1 MYEKQMPNGFKEWK
15 IKAFM
20 KVAEALDRETVT
32 NIIAIGDSQIEID
45 AAGHLANGFNAA
57 IIKTVKLK
65 EKPSLLELS
74 KQVELVNNSFD
85 EICTSGKNLT
95 IRLQKVLSDVT
106 GTPETNLENDE
117 EKTTEPIEKN
127 KSIPV

>member
-1 MYEKQMPNGFKEWK
+1 
-15 IKAFM
+15 
-20 KVAEALDRETVT
+20 
-32 NIIAIGDSQIEID
+32 
-45 AAGHLANGFNAA
+45 
-57 IIKTVKLK
+57 
-65 EKPSLLELS
+65 
-74 KQVELVNNSFD
+74 VNNSFD

>member
-1 MYEKQMPNGFKEWK
+1 MKLAESMDKET
-15 IKAFM
+15 I
-20 KVAEALDRETVT
+20 T

-65 EKPSLLELS
+65 EMPSLLELS

-95 IRLQKVLSDVT
+95 IRLQKVLPDIN
-106 GTPETNLENDE
+106 GTPEANLENSE
-117 EKTTEPIEKN
+117 EKIRESPEKIDP
-127 KSIPV
+127 IPV